1 MNNLKKCVDLTLL
14 GQGSGLQD
22 FAELCDVARENQD
35 VVRSLCVLPEPRIL
49 EFCMQNSPV
58 PVCAVI
64 DFPLGRS
71 GQSIKLRQALEVARC
86 DVDEIDTVMN
96 LGLLKEGK
104 IELVYDELNELA
116 SIFAGNVKVIIET
129 GELVDEELI
138 RHATRLTFNS
148 GCFCVKTSTTV
159 YGVISTEE
167 KLKHALWMFDEIKL
181 FDAIKHPPRSRVMLK
196 IAGGIK
202 TMAQAQMFLDA
213 IPNER
218 LIFGAS
224 KPFWKY

>member
-1 MNNLKKCVDLTLL
+1 MSGLRKCVDLTLL
-14 GQGSGLQD
+14 GQGSTLED
-22 FAELCDVARENQD
+22 FKKLCDTARENQD

-49 EFCMQNSPV
+49 EFCLQNSPV

-71 GQSIKLRQALEVARC
+71 GQKIKLRQALEVSRYGIE
-86 DVDEIDTVMN
+86 EIDTVMN
-96 LGLLKEGK
+96 LGLLKEQK

-116 SIFAGNVKVIIET
+116 SIFVGNVKVIIET
-129 GELVDEELI
+129 GELADEKLI
-138 RHATRLTFNS
+138 RRAARTAINS

-167 KLKHALWMFDEIKL
+167 KLKHALWMFDEIKR
-181 FDAIKHPPRSRVMLK
+181 FDEIGHPPRSRVMLK